1 MRLDLHIHSSASD
14 GAWSPEAIVRGA
26 AAGQLD
32 VIALADHDTVSG
44 FAAADAEGKTIGVRV
59 VPALEVSSTYRKV
72 DIHVLGY
79 FVAPNSPSL
88 AAHTERAGRRRRERM
103 QEMLDRLGAQGI
115 HVSYAAVEAAAGPA
129 RDVIGR
135 PHLAKALVRAGHATS
150 VPDAFDRLIGD
161 GHPAFVPT
169 ELLDPVG
176 AVEVVKAAGGI
187 PVWAHPPAALL
198 DELLRPLVRAG
209 LRGLEVWRPRSQ
221 RSDIDRL
228 EGICRTSG
236 LVMSG
241 GSDWH
246 SPDGGAALGDF
257 AVGGEGVAAL
267 LAAGGW

>member
-1 MRLDLHIHSSASD
+1 
-14 GAWSPEAIVRGA
+14 
-26 AAGQLD
+26 
-32 VIALADHDTVSG
+32 
-44 FAAADAEGKTIGVRV
+44 
-59 VPALEVSSTYRKV
+59 
-72 DIHVLGY
+72 VLGY
-79 FVAPNSPSL
+79 FVDPDAPSL
-88 AAHTERAGRRRRERM
+88 GAHTERAGRRRQERM
-103 QEMLDRLGAQGI
+103 QEMLGRLRAQGI

-135 PHLAKALVRAGHATS
+135 PHLARALIAAGYATS

-176 AVEVVKAAGGI
+176 AVGVVKAAGGI
-187 PVWAHPPAALL
+187 PVWAHPPASLL
-198 DELLRPLVRAG
+198 DELVAPLMRAG

-221 RSDIDRL
+221 RSDVERL
-228 EGICRTSG
+228 EGTCRTSG

-246 SPDGGAALGDF
+246 SPEGGAALGDF
-257 AVGGEGVAAL
+257 AVSGERLADL